1 MKSTTCPTGN
11 PGLSEDAV
19 GPRDA
24 SARLEVPAEGP
35 ACGWHPPLADGGN
48 CPPCPAGLTYQK
60 AATVI
65 ASIAPVMAGQ

>member
-1 MKSTTCPTGN
+1 MRSVLVTRARGWKSLPK
-11 PGLSEDAV
+11 D
-19 GPRDA
+19 
-24 SARLEVPAEGP
+24 RLAG
-35 ACGWHPPLADGGN
+35 GTHRLADGGN

>member
-11 PGLSEDAV
+11 PRLSEDAV

-24 SARLEVPAEGP
+24 SASLEVPAEGP
-35 ACGWHPPLADGGN
+35 ACGWHPPACGRRELS
-48 CPPCPAGLTYQK
+48 PLPCGLTYQK

>member
-1 MKSTTCPTGN
+1 MTRVQARKSLPK
-11 PGLSEDAV
+11 D
-19 GPRDA
+19 
-24 SARLEVPAEGP
+24 RLAG
-35 ACGWHPPLADGGN
+35 GTHRLADGGN